1 MMADGLAPMGG
12 LYVRVRSVEKII
24 AWLKTLPKTLHDMP
38 MEEWERGNRWWLLG
52 ASALFL
58 ILYSVNVLLEPPNG
72 VSLAIEVALDL
83 IWAFYAIDYALTMYV
98 AEHSWRWLSGH
109 ILGFIILLLPLVP
122 GMRFA
127 RVVSAAYAIHSGV
140 RGWVRGHLN
149 LYIIGACA
157 LVISMGAMVALE
169 AERYVPGALITSYP
183 DALWW
188 AFVSMTT
195 IGYGIYYPVTI
206 TGRLITVV
214 LVLAGIAIIGVIT
227 GSCVAWVIREVGI
240 NDEKDA
246 PVTKGQ
252 ADKLERKLEM
262 ISDKVS
268 DLNRRMRSH

>member
-1 MMADGLAPMGG
+1 MA
-12 LYVRVRSVEKII
+12 
-24 AWLKTLPKTLHDMP
+24 LPQSFSYALRLFPHP
-38 MEEWERGNRWWLLG
+38 WFCLRLSLWLLG

-58 ILYSVNVLLEPPNG
+58 VLYSANVLLEPPDG
-72 VSLAIEVALDL
+72 VSLTIEVMLDV
-83 IWAFYAIDYALTMYV
+83 IWAFYAIDYVLTMYV
-98 AEHSWRWLSGH
+98 AER
-109 ILGFIILLLPLVP
+109 I
-122 GMRFA
+122 
-127 RVVSAAYAIHSGV
+127 
-140 RGWVRGHLN
+140 
-149 LYIIGACA
+149 
-157 LVISMGAMVALE
+157 
-169 AERYVPGALITSYP
+169 VPGALITSYP

-195 IGYGIYYPVTI
+195 IGYGVYYPVTM

-262 ISDKVS
+262 LSDKVS